1 MRKKVFNR
9 FHIFVLQGSAEA
21 LGKFTPEI
29 MSSLQ
34 GYLSQLGISLTDI
47 LLDPGIFI
55 ELYSDPEKAK
65 ILSKVQDILPEFSA
79 RELNDL
85 LSVKLEIDDRVPNAD
100 KIMKI
105 MFSLPFSATGKV
117 RIGFF
122 KTSLNQFNSREGQH
136 FYSIVLLY
144 CYSFLSLTSNQKN
157 WRSWNRC
164 LKKFWEPTT

>member
-1 MRKKVFNR
+1 MFNR

-117 RIGFF
+117 RRGFF
-122 KTSLNQFNSREGQH
+122 KTSLNQFNSREDNIFTQLC
-136 FYSIVLLY
+136 FCIVTA
-144 CYSFLSLTSNQKN
+144 F
-157 WRSWNRC
+157 
-164 LKKFWEPTT
+164 

>member
-1 MRKKVFNR
+1 
-9 FHIFVLQGSAEA
+9 
-21 LGKFTPEI
+21 

-117 RIGFF
+117 RRGFF
-122 KTSLNQFNSREGQH
+122 RTSLNQFNSRTYLLNRA
-136 FYSIVLLY
+136 FVLLQLFKLDLKPEELAILESVFKKVLGTNDMKALLAFFTGQFDMMSEGE
-144 CYSFLSLTSNQKN
+144 CLSYTD
-157 WRSWNRC
+157 C
-164 LKKFWEPTT
+164 

>member
-1 MRKKVFNR
+1 MFNR

-122 KTSLNQFNSREGQH
+122 NTSLNQFNSREGQH
-136 FYSIVLLY
+136 FYSNVLLY

-157 WRSWNRC
+157 WQSWNRC
-164 LKKFWEPTT
+164 LKKFWGLTT